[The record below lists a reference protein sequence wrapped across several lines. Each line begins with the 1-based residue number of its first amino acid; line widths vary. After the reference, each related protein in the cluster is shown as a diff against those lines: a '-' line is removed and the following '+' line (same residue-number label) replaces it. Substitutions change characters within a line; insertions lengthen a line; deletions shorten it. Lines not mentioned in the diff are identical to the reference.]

1 MKTTL
6 YQLHLTGRL
15 KHIIIEVKEN
25 EILTEWWTSKE
36 DEDGKK
42 QSTKE
47 TVYGK
52 NRGKSNETTDEE
64 QALLEFERKVKKK
77 KEEGYVETREDA
89 IHGEK

>member
-42 QSTKE
+42 QSTEE

-52 NRGKSNETTDEE
+52 NKGRSNETSDHD
-64 QALLEFERKVKKK
+64 QAILEFKRKIQKK
-77 KEEGYVETREDA
+77 KEEGYVENREDA
-89 IHGEK
+89 IMNEK